1 VALSRLEGDEENEE
15 KTQERGYTGEREREA
30 RGMMEA

>member
-1 VALSRLEGDEENEE
+1 VSRLEGDEENEE
-15 KTQERGYTGEREREA
+15 KTQERGYTGMREA